1 MKRIEEL
8 RLLKESSNTS
18 EPITIED
25 REFMKQMA
33 KRMPN
38 LSVWHNAE
46 RSEKLEN
53 YGDDQLS
60 GGVSSQVPKKM
71 SLLSKVRTTL
81 IGRNSDWH
89 L

>member
-1 MKRIEEL
+1 MKRMKRIEEL

-18 EPITIED
+18 GPITIED

-38 LSVWHNAE
+38 LSVWHYAE
-46 RSEKLEN
+46 KSEKSEN

-60 GGVSSQVPKKM
+60 GGYLRKFRRK
-71 SLLSKVRTTL
+71 
-81 IGRNSDWH
+81 
-89 L
+89 

>member
-60 GGVSSQVPKKM
+60 GGYLRKFRRK
-71 SLLSKVRTTL
+71 
-81 IGRNSDWH
+81 
-89 L
+89 